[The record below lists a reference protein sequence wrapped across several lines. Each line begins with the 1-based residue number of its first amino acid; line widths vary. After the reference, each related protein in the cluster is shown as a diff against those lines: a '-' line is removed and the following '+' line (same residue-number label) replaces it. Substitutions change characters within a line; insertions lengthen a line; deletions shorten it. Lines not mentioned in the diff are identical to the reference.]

1 MNMQND
7 HSRAFGFEGHNS
19 SMHANRGGFDPHGFD
34 ARGGFH
40 TLPAG
45 PEGPEGGHGGPRG
58 GHGLP
63 PHDGRPPFRR
73 GGRPPHGPSPEAL
86 KERIREGG
94 LAELLELAG
103 RMLHHRPEG
112 GPARGQQL
120 ILSILA
126 GREDLSQRELQAL
139 LGVQPGSLSELLTK
153 LEKKSL
159 LTRTRDEDRRGNRI
173 RLTDEGRAA
182 IADAPDADDG
192 LFGALTADQRQEL
205 QALLRTLLLDWADR
219 SEPLPHELPSEAPGR
234 FIPLGVG
241 PNEPRQV

>member
-34 ARGGFH
+34 ARGGFHTLPAGPEGPEGGHGGPRGGHGGFHTLPAGPEGPGYGHGGPRGGHGGFH

-139 LGVQPGSLSELLTK
+139 L
-153 LEKKSL
+153 
-159 LTRTRDEDRRGNRI
+159 
-173 RLTDEGRAA
+173 
-182 IADAPDADDG
+182 
-192 LFGALTADQRQEL
+192 
-205 QALLRTLLLDWADR
+205 RTLLLD
-219 SEPLPHELPSEAPGR
+219 
-234 FIPLGVG
+234 
-241 PNEPRQV
+241 